1 MNKIIDIIS
10 LFSPFI
16 LVSVY
21 VFMSIF
27 YQDLKAVILLSGIF
41 FTIYILKQVTDG
53 TSSGDDNQ
61 FIIYCSMFNTLET
74 PGTSTAIISF
84 MFMYMLL
91 PMIYNNEYNA
101 LVLTTIA
108 LLWILD
114 IYHKLF
120 QYACYDNSIALIA
133 TLIGLSCS
141 SGYFFTIY
149 NLGEEYYNFLYFNV
163 AKNNLVQCN
172 KNDETEYVC
181 EFEEENEDKNGY
193 VANGLTRNVTIT
205 SSETSDGS
213 NVHKPGVEINTL
225 RNELEEINRTINSL
239 LNKDVN
245 ATANTGGV
253 HYHYEPLS
261 NNMPSN
267 DRYHDPIS
275 VDPTF
280 T

>member
-101 LVLTTIA
+101 LVLTTIS

-120 QYACYDNSIALIA
+120 QYGCFDKSIAIIA

-163 AKNNLVQCN
+163 SKNNLVQCN
-172 KNDETEYVC
+172 KNNETEYVC
-181 EFEEENEDKNGY
+181 EYEDDNEDGTT
-193 VANGLTRNVTIT
+193 ANGSTELTVDTDDTAGIDSGDYHVDNVPIVRIT
-205 SSETSDGS
+205 SQLNDINKLINNLLYKDDYLEDRDG
-213 NVHKPGVEINTL
+213 L
-225 RNELEEINRTINSL
+225 
-239 LNKDVN
+239 
-245 ATANTGGV
+245 
-253 HYHYEPLS
+253 HYHYSNEDASRLNNNLTSVVEPS
-261 NNMPSN
+261 P
-267 DRYHDPIS
+267 P
-275 VDPTF
+275 
-280 T
+280 

>member
-1 MNKIIDIIS
+1 MNKVIDIIS

-53 TSSGDDNQ
+53 NFNNDDNN

-74 PGTSTAIISF
+74 PGTSTAVISF

-101 LVLTTIA
+101 LVLTTIS

-120 QYACYDNSIALIA
+120 QYACFDKSIAIIA

-163 AKNNLVQCN
+163 SKNNLVQCS
-172 KNDETEYVC
+172 KNNETEYVC
-181 EFEEENEDKNGY
+181 EYEDDTGT
-193 VANGLTRNVTIT
+193 ANGLQDLSVYDGTIQQG
-205 SSETSDGS
+205 D
-213 NVHKPGVEINTL
+213 NDVHVDNTAIVSVKQ
-225 RNELEEINRTINSL
+225 ELETINKQINNL
-239 LNKDVN
+239 LVRDY
-245 ATANTGGV
+245 ATDSQERDRGGI
-253 HYHYEPLS
+253 HYHYSTDEATTDPLTS
-261 NNMPSN
+261 EG
-267 DRYHDPIS
+267 DKDPYT
-275 VDPTF
+275 DNLQ
-280 T
+280 

>member
-1 MNKIIDIIS
+1 MNKVIDIIS

-53 TSSGDDNQ
+53 NFNNDDNN

-74 PGTSTAIISF
+74 PGASTAVISF

-101 LVLTTIA
+101 LVLTSIS

-120 QYACYDNSIALIA
+120 QYGCFDKSIAIIA

-163 AKNNLVQCN
+163 SKNNLVQCN
-172 KNDETEYVC
+172 KNNDTEYVC
-181 EFEEENEDKNGY
+181 EYEDDSGT
-193 VANGLTRNVTIT
+193 ANGLTELTVNTGT
-205 SSETSDGS
+205 PTTASGS
-213 NVHKPGVEINTL
+213 NVHYDDAKINSVNTELTEIND
-225 RNELEEINRTINSL
+225 RINKL
-239 LNKDVN
+239 LNRDN
-245 ATANTGGV
+245 IREAQETGGI
-253 HYHYEPLS
+253 HYHYDSTAEGATP
-261 NNMPSN
+261 P
-267 DRYHDPIS
+267 DTIADDYDDPY
-275 VDPTF
+275 DPPP
-280 T
+280 

>member
-1 MNKIIDIIS
+1 MNKVIDIIS

-41 FTIYILKQVTDG
+41 FTIYILKQVTEG
-53 TSSGDDNQ
+53 NFNNDDNN

-74 PGTSTAIISF
+74 PGTSTAVISF

-101 LVLTTIA
+101 LVLTTIS

-120 QYACYDNSIALIA
+120 QYGCFDKSIAIIA

-163 AKNNLVQCN
+163 SKNNLVQCN
-172 KNDETEYVC
+172 KNNETEYVC
-181 EFEEENEDKNGY
+181 EYEDDNNK
-193 VANGLTRNVTIT
+193 ANGLTDLTVYSGETQDDDNYHVDNTPIVRITDQLDTI
-205 SSETSDGS
+205 
-213 NVHKPGVEINTL
+213 NKEIN
-225 RNELEEINRTINSL
+225 NL
-239 LNKDVN
+239 LNKDITTGDTN
-245 ATANTGGV
+245 ARGGI
-253 HYHYEPLS
+253 HYHYS
-261 NNMPSN
+261 NEEAAAEGGRLDDYN
-267 DRYHDPIS
+267 DTKNYSPDN
-275 VDPTF
+275 
-280 T
+280 

>member
-41 FTIYILKQVTDG
+41 FTIYILKQVTEG
-53 TSSGDDNQ
+53 SSSNDENQ

-74 PGTSTAIISF
+74 PGTSTAVISF

-101 LVLTTIA
+101 LVLTTIS

-120 QYACYDNSIALIA
+120 QYACFDNSVALIA

-163 AKNNLVQCN
+163 SKNNLVQCN
-172 KNDETEYVC
+172 KNNDTEYVC
-181 EFEEENEDKNGY
+181 EFEDSDGT
-193 VANGLTRNVTIT
+193 ANGLQDLSVYDGDFTIA
-205 SSETSDGS
+205 SGSD
-213 NVHKPGVEINTL
+213 VHNDDARIISVKTELSEINT
-225 RNELEEINRTINSL
+225 RINNL
-239 LNKDVN
+239 LNRDEIPEAEAAGGIHYHYDSTAEN
-245 ATANTGGV
+245 ATAVADIPGD
-253 HYHYEPLS
+253 E
-261 NNMPSN
+261 
-267 DRYHDPIS
+267 DDPG
-275 VDPTF
+275 DDG
-280 T
+280 

>member
-41 FTIYILKQVTDG
+41 FTIYILKQVTEG
-53 TSSGDDNQ
+53 SSSNDENQ

-74 PGTSTAIISF
+74 PGTSTAVISF

-101 LVLTTIA
+101 LVLTTIS

-120 QYACYDNSIALIA
+120 QYGCFDKSIAIIA

-163 AKNNLVQCN
+163 SKNNLVQCN

-205 SSETSDGS
+205 SDATSDGS
-213 NVHKPGVEINTL
+213 NVHKAGVEINNVK
-225 RNELEEINRTINSL
+225 NELTLINEKINSL
-239 LNKDVN
+239 LNSDYG
-245 ATANTGGV
+245 ATPNTGGV
-253 HYHYEPLS
+253 HYHYDE
-261 NNMPSN
+261 MN
-267 DRYHDPIS
+267 DAPIKSFSHDPDHVPDDS
-275 VDPTF
+275 N
-280 T
+280 

>member
-53 TSSGDDNQ
+53 NFNNDDNN
-61 FIIYCSMFNTLET
+61 FIIYCSIFNTLET

-84 MFMYMLL
+84 IFMYMLL

-101 LVLTTIA
+101 LVLTSIS

-120 QYACYDNSIALIA
+120 QYGCFDKSIAIIA

-163 AKNNLVQCN
+163 SKNNLVQCN
-172 KNDETEYVC
+172 KNNETEYVC
-181 EFEEENEDKNGY
+181 QYEDNDGN
-193 VANGLTRNVTIT
+193 ANGLQDLAVYEGTQTNSINNAHVDDARIISVKEELKVIN
-205 SSETSDGS
+205 
-213 NVHKPGVEINTL
+213 KQINTL
-225 RNELEEINRTINSL
+225 LEREEATNINGNDL
-239 LNKDVN
+239 
-245 ATANTGGV
+245 GGI
-253 HYHYEPLS
+253 HYH
-261 NNMPSN
+261 
-267 DRYHDPIS
+267 D
-275 VDPTF
+275 
-280 T
+280 

>member
-1 MNKIIDIIS
+1 
-10 LFSPFI
+10 
-16 LVSVY
+16 
-21 VFMSIF
+21 MSIF

-41 FTIYILKQVTDG
+41 FTIYILKQVTEG
-53 TSSGDDNQ
+53 TSSNDDNQ

-74 PGTSTAIISF
+74 PGTSTAVISF

-101 LVLTTIA
+101 LVLTTIS

-120 QYACYDNSIALIA
+120 QYACFDTSVAFIA

-163 AKNNLVQCN
+163 SKNNLVQCN

-181 EFEEENEDKNGY
+181 EFEEEEKTNNSVTGY
-193 VANGLTRNVTIT
+193 VANGLTRNVTMT
-205 SSETSDGS
+205 SGQPIDGS
-213 NVHKPGVEINTL
+213 DAHEAGVQINNVKS
-225 RNELEEINRTINSL
+225 ELETINQKINSL
-239 LNKDVN
+239 LNYDYA
-245 ATANTGGV
+245 ATQNTGGV
-253 HYHYEPLS
+253 HYHYDQT
-261 NNMPSN
+261 N
-267 DRYHDPIS
+267 DNPIKASSHDPEHIES
-275 VDPTF
+275 I
-280 T
+280 